1 IFGTACD
8 ETMEADVK
16 IIVVATG
23 FGSMKSPE
31 VPRTAKT
38 TVITPPR
45 KPTFSTSDIDI
56 PAFLRRRD

>member
-1 IFGTACD
+1 
-8 ETMEADVK
+8 MESDVK

-23 FGSMKSPE
+23 FGSMKTPE
-31 VPRTAKT
+31 VVARTAKT